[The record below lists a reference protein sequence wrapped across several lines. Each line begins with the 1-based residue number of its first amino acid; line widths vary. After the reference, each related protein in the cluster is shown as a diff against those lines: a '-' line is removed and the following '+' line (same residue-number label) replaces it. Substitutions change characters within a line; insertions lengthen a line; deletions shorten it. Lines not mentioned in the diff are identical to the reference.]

1 MDKIKLAIVCHFS
14 NPKVREHLPL
24 DNRKLYSI
32 VRRILL
38 MPNKGRGYGDIAP
51 WDSYMVEQLR
61 QRDDIEL
68 YVISAHTGLKRG
80 VCSFE
85 LEGVHYH
92 FVRCDRATLLKRLI
106 PSPSL
111 WHKLNP
117 MRPVIRRLVKK
128 ISPDIIALMGTENAY
143 YSGTVLGIE
152 GIPIIIK
159 LQTIYNNPDRAVFST
174 VDKKNAYVERL
185 LLKSAKYVSAGAKMH
200 YRLVRQMN
208 PNVYNFKWSFGYIY
222 PDVHPEEK
230 KFDFVNF
237 AMAMDPRKGFPDSI
251 QALAIVKKEFPNVT
265 LDLVGGGTK
274 EYKEELIQMVE
285 SLGLHDNVT
294 FTPFFEKQED
304 MFQHIQSA
312 RFVVLPC
319 KMDSVSGTMV
329 QAMHYGFPMI
339 CYRTAGT
346 PKLNENK
353 ECVLI
358 AENSNVEDLAEK
370 MLLLLRD
377 PQKANELSIN
387 AREYSSVRWD
397 DNDRIRKQMVDNF
410 RAVIEN
416 YRNGTPIPE
425 DLLCDEKK

>member
-1 MDKIKLAIVCHFS
+1 MVCHYS
-14 NPKVREHLPL
+14 NPKVRKHLPL
-24 DNRKLYSI
+24 DNRRLYSI
-32 VRRILL
+32 VRRMLF
-38 MPNKGRGYGDIAP
+38 MPTKRGGYGDIAP

-80 VCSFE
+80 VCSFD

-106 PSPSL
+106 SSPSL

-117 MRPVIRRLVKK
+117 MRPVVRRLVKK
-128 ISPDIIALMGTENAY
+128 INPDIIALMGTENAY

-152 GIPIIIK
+152 GVPIIIK
-159 LQTIYNNPDRAVFST
+159 LQTIYNNPDRAVYST
-174 VDKKNAYVERL
+174 VDKKNAYVEKL
-185 LLKSAKYVSAGAKMH
+185 LLENAKYVSGAKMH
-200 YRLVRQMN
+200 YNLVREMN
-208 PNVYNFKWSFGYIY
+208 PDVFNFKWSFGYTY
-222 PDVHPEEK
+222 PEVHPVEK
-230 KFDFVNF
+230 KYDFVNY

-251 QALAIVKKEFPNVT
+251 QALAIVKKDYPNVT

-274 EYKEELIQMVE
+274 EYKDELIRMVD
-285 SLGLHDNVT
+285 SLGLKENVT

-312 RFVVLPC
+312 RFAVLPC

-339 CYRTAGT
+339 CYRTVGT
-346 PKLNENK
+346 PRLNASK

-358 AENSNVEDLAEK
+358 AENSNVDDLAAK
-370 MLLLLRD
+370 MLILLRD
-377 PQKANELSIN
+377 EQKAHELSVN
-387 AREYSSVRWD
+387 AKEYFAARFND
-397 DNDRIRKQMVDNF
+397 DKIRQQMVDVF
-410 RAVIEN
+410 RAVIDN
-416 YRNGTPIPE
+416 YHNGTSIPE
-425 DLLCDEKK
+425 TLLYGETK

>member
-1 MDKIKLAIVCHFS
+1 MTSKIKVAMVCHYS
-14 NPKVREHLPL
+14 NPKVRKHLPL
-24 DNRKLYSI
+24 DNRRLYSI
-32 VRRILL
+32 VRRMLF
-38 MPNKGRGYGDIAP
+38 MPTKRGGYGDIAP

-80 VCSFE
+80 VCSFD

-106 PSPSL
+106 SSPSL

-117 MRPVIRRLVKK
+117 MRPVVRRLVKK
-128 ISPDIIALMGTENAY
+128 INPDIIALMGTENAY

-152 GIPIIIK
+152 GVPIIIK
-159 LQTIYNNPDRAVFST
+159 LQTIYNNPDRAVYST
-174 VDKKNAYVERL
+174 VDKKNAYVEKL
-185 LLKSAKYVSAGAKMH
+185 LLENAKYVSGAKMH
-200 YRLVRQMN
+200 YNLVREMN
-208 PNVYNFKWSFGYIY
+208 PDVFNFKWSFGYTY
-222 PDVHPEEK
+222 PEVHPVEK
-230 KFDFVNF
+230 KYDFVNY

-251 QALAIVKKEFPNVT
+251 QALAIVKKDYPNVT

-274 EYKEELIQMVE
+274 EYKDELIRMVD
-285 SLGLHDNVT
+285 SLGLKENVT

-312 RFVVLPC
+312 RFAVLPC

-339 CYRTAGT
+339 CYRTVGT
-346 PKLNENK
+346 PRLNASK

-358 AENSNVEDLAEK
+358 AENSNVDDLAAK
-370 MLLLLRD
+370 MLILLRD
-377 PQKANELSIN
+377 EQKAHELSVN
-387 AREYSSVRWD
+387 AKEYFAARFND
-397 DNDRIRKQMVDNF
+397 DKIRQQMVDVF
-410 RAVIEN
+410 RAVIDN
-416 YRNGTPIPE
+416 YHNGTSIPE
-425 DLLCDEKK
+425 TLLYGETK